1 MLVLTRKTGE
11 EIVIAGNIRI
21 TVVSVRG
28 EQVRLGI
35 EAPRNVAVDR
45 QEVHDRRMQFEE
57 RLPTKSATDNIVND
71 AACS

>member
-1 MLVLTRKTGE
+1 MLVLSRKLGE

-57 RLPTKSATDNIVND
+57 RPPTKSATDNIVND